1 MSTDIMGFCIKWY
14 PDLYLKLLIIMIYYY
29 VGISIILVPNEPIN
43 FTVTSKYLYFSNI
56 HITLNWIQPQ
66 SSDEDGV
73 VDYFILYIQSTLG
86 TDVISNI
93 QSSNWSLILYY
104 QIKYKIIINAV
115 NCVGKSPEKTI
126 FCKWIVNTNISF
138 VGWFN

>member
-1 MSTDIMGFCIKWY
+1 MNFIPLSLVMSNEYRYNGI
-14 PDLYLKLLIIMIYYY
+14 LYQMISRFIFKIINNYDYYY

-126 FCKWIVNTNISF
+126 FCK
-138 VGWFN
+138 